1 MDAAFLKSIH
11 DAATDY
17 PTYVATGKPQQ
28 QADWTDIYN
37 QIELTDA
44 QKQLL
49 AEFSREMK
57 IIVVS
62 GIWCGDCVQ
71 QVPLIEKIAQASD
84 RIDLRYVDRDE
95 VPELRDQIT
104 INQGTRVP
112 VVVFLAEDYEQVSWY
127 GDRTLCRYRR
137 LAAQQL
143 GGACPLPGAPVP
155 DEELEESLQCWL
167 NEFERVQL
175 LLRLSGRL
183 RQKHGD

>member
-1 MDAAFLKSIH
+1 MDAQFLKQIH
-11 DAATDY
+11 EAGKNFSEY
-17 PTYVATGKPQQ
+17 LATGNEKQ
-28 QADWTDIYN
+28 QANWSEIYG
-37 QIELTDA
+37 QIGLNEA
-44 QKQLL
+44 QKSLL
-49 AEFSREMK
+49 ADFSREMK

-71 QVPLIEKIAQASD
+71 QVPLLEKISQGSD
-84 RIDLRYVDRDE
+84 LIDLVYVDRDE
-95 VPELRDQIT
+95 VPELRDQVM
-104 INQGTRVP
+104 INAGTRVP
-112 VVVFLAEDYEQVSWY
+112 VVVFLAEDYEQVAWY

-137 LAAQQL
+137 MAAQQL

-183 RQKHGD
+183 REKHGD

>member
-1 MDAAFLKSIH
+1 MDAQFLKAIH
-11 DAATDY
+11 DKATDY
-17 PTYVATGKPQQ
+17 KTYLATGKEQQ
-28 QADWTDIYN
+28 QADWTEIYN
-37 QIELTDA
+37 QVGLTDA

-49 AEFSREMK
+49 ADFSREMK

-71 QVPLIEKIAQASD
+71 QVPLIEKIAEGSGN
-84 RIDLRYVDRDE
+84 IDLRYVDRDE
-95 VPELRDQIT
+95 VPELRDQIM

-112 VVVFLAEDYEQVSWY
+112 VVIFCAEDYELVGWY

-137 LAAQQL
+137 LAAQHL

-155 DEELEESLQCWL
+155 DVELEESLQCWL